1 MPGSV
6 PALNL
11 LGKCIPWFMYLLSFT
26 IYCIWNQDYQ
36 LVFHITRFANKKNFR
51 DFPYKMKSF
60 KHADFAFCVSEWN
73 KSESFEDNAKSIKQI
88 KSMLIEIF
96 TLKSG
101 SHLER
106 SYFCL
111 KSSLK
116 MMKNASSYFMLN
128 VLSLLNIFKAL
139 SWPSDHLGKRLDKNA
154 KVSSEF
160 MASQTRKQTTT
171 IYILSNIAR
180 SKGSQTMKF
189 RQLTESNILKK
200 HTQSVVEKLVTN
212 PFIKKSKFSI
222 SLDQVWNIIK
232 LIFIICLSWSLSK
245 RGLGLVFLTQFSAW
259 FLKKNIS
266 HIILFTLKRIRNM
279 IITYSQMHHTDK
291 YSQHNS
297 IIWPVWIN
305 GWVFVYGLSVS
316 GFESCCCQEKQY
328 QIY

>member
-6 PALNL
+6 PTLNL
-11 LGKCIPWFMYLLSFT
+11 LGKSTPWFMYLLSFT
-26 IYCIWNQDYQ
+26 IYCIWNQDDQ
-36 LVFHITRFANKKNFR
+36 LVFHIIRFANKKDFR

-60 KHADFAFCVSEWN
+60 KHAHFAFCVSEWN
-73 KSESFEDNAKSIKQI
+73 KLESFEDNVKSIKQI
-88 KSMLIEIF
+88 KSILIEIF

-116 MMKNASSYFMLN
+116 MMKNASYFMLN

-139 SWPSDHLGKRLDKNA
+139 SWLSDHLGKRLDKKA
-154 KVSSEF
+154 KVNSEF
-160 MASQTRKQTTT
+160 MASQTGKQIIT
-171 IYILSNIAR
+171 IHILPNIAR

-212 PFIKKSKFSI
+212 PFIKKLKFSI
-222 SLDQVWNIIK
+222 SLDQVWNIIT
-232 LIFIICLSWSLSK
+232 LIFIISLSK

-259 FLKKNIS
+259 CLKRNIS

-279 IITYSQMHHTDK
+279 IITYSQMHRTDK

-316 GFESCCCQEKQY
+316 GFESRCCQIKQY